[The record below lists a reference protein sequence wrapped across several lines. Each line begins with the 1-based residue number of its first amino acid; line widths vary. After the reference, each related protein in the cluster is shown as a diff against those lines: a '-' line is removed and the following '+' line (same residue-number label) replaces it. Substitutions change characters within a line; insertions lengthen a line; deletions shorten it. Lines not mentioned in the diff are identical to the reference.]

1 MSSTT
6 HIAAATFAYPA
17 VESATRARLTTA
29 LRRPDGVGSTFV
41 LDTCLRIEV
50 VVAGGTDDLQAALD
64 AAFGGSADVASAKLR
79 YGADAVEH
87 IYRVAAGLESPIR
100 GEREILTQFR
110 QTMTEA
116 TERGSV
122 SGIFAKL
129 LETAVSTGRQAREL
143 LSDHPHDSMAAV
155 AAQTV
160 GAAERVA
167 VFGSGVMA
175 NAVIEALRGLPA
187 PPQVTVVARTPER
200 VTAPGV
206 DVWPLEDAAS
216 ALAEFPAVISATSAK
231 QRLLDRDTLTR
242 AIENRRA
249 HLTLVDMAM
258 PPDFDSPASD
268 SVRYLDIDDLAR
280 MADRRARDDD
290 ADSVVHNAAAEAYH
304 TYVDHHEVGPV
315 IGSLTRHADGI
326 VEAVVGR
333 FGNRLST
340 AEDLAVL
347 RQTAHTVARTLIAGP
362 ISYIRQP
369 DRAPEAVDV
378 VANAFGV
385 DE

>member
-1 MSSTT
+1 
-6 HIAAATFAYPA
+6 
-17 VESATRARLTTA
+17 
-29 LRRPDGVGSTFV
+29 
-41 LDTCLRIEV
+41 
-50 VVAGGTDDLQAALD
+50 
-64 AAFGGSADVASAKLR
+64 
-79 YGADAVEH
+79 
-87 IYRVAAGLESPIR
+87 
-100 GEREILTQFR
+100 
-110 QTMTEA
+110 
-116 TERGSV
+116 
-122 SGIFAKL
+122 
-129 LETAVSTGRQAREL
+129 
-143 LSDHPHDSMAAV
+143 MAAV

-187 PPQVTVVARTPER
+187 PPQVTVVARAPER

-231 QRLLDRDTLTR
+231 QRLLDGDTLTR

-290 ADSVVHNAAAEAYH
+290 ADSVVHNAAAEAYR